1 MASVLK
7 IHLSGD
13 VIKALEG
20 ETIAGLHV
28 KLLTGTVKEI
38 NTARCTLYNDKYI
51 TIFEIK
57 SRSLFTTCFAAE
69 NVVSHLMTRGKIYD
83 ILGIKKC

>member
-7 IHLSGD
+7 MRLSGD

-28 KLLTGTVKEI
+28 NGYSKGNKYS
-38 NTARCTLYNDKYI
+38 TLYNDKYI

-57 SRSLFTTCFAAE
+57 SQSLFTTYFAAE
-69 NVVSHLMTRGKIYD
+69 NAVSHLMTRGKIYE